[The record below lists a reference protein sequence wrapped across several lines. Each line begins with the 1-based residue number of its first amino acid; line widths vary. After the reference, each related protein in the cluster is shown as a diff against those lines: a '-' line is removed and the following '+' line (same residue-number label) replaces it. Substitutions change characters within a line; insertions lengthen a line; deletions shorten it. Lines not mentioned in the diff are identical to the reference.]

1 MVFFPATG
9 RQPSVRPALRRFQ
22 RAVSS
27 IQQEQQVI
35 RKFPSNRDRLASVFE
50 RGSLTMGTGIG
61 LYSQA
66 DKTESRQAPG
76 RVSLFHSCDALH
88 RLHFEVQ
95 QCKQCLQS
103 LRGPWEKF

>member
-1 MVFFPATG
+1 M
-9 RQPSVRPALRRFQ
+9 RPALRRFQ

-76 RVSLFHSCDALH
+76 RAVHSV
-88 RLHFEVQ
+88 RPP
-95 QCKQCLQS
+95 CL
-103 LRGPWEKF
+103 

>member
-1 MVFFPATG
+1 MLVCSVTSDWYDACAG
-9 RQPSVRPALRRFQ
+9 ARQPARPALRRFQ

-66 DKTESRQAPG
+66 DKAESRQAPG
-76 RVSLFHSCDALH
+76 EHSYP
-88 RLHFEVQ
+88 Q
-95 QCKQCLQS
+95 QRHPRHPHPGQVES
-103 LRGPWEKF
+103 GI